1 MDTLTE
7 TFSTINDAT
16 AKAIT
21 TFQEQVLA
29 FHREVAAALG
39 RFELPSWV
47 PTPEP
52 TTDVRVDDFVKEA
65 YDFQA
70 QRVQADKKFFLDLV
84 DIWTNA
90 NANTSANASAKPAT
104 ASSSK

>member
-1 MDTLTE
+1 MDTVTE
-7 TFSTINDAT
+7 TIGTINDAT
-16 AKAIT
+16 GKAIA

-29 FHREVAAALG
+29 FNREVVAALG
-39 RFELPSWV
+39 RIELPSWL

-52 TTDVRVDDFVKEA
+52 SDVKVDDFVKQA

-70 QRVQADKKFFLDLV
+70 QRVEADKKFFLDLV
-84 DIWTNA
+84 DIWTKA
-90 NANTSANASAKPAT
+90 APKPAA

>member
-7 TFSTINDAT
+7 TFSTLNEAT
-16 AKAIT
+16 GKAIT

-29 FHREVAAALG
+29 FHREVAAAVG
-39 RFELPSWV
+39 KIELPSWV

-52 TTDVRVDDFVKEA
+52 AAEVKVDDFVKQA

-70 QRVQADKKFFLDLV
+70 QRVEADKKFFLDLV
-84 DIWTNA
+84 DIWTKA
-90 NANTSANASAKPAT
+90 APKPAP

>member
-29 FHREVAAALG
+29 FHREVAAAVG

-52 TTDVRVDDFVKEA
+52 SSDVKVDDLVKEA

-70 QRVQADKKFFLDLV
+70 QRVEADKKFFLDLV
-84 DIWTNA
+84 DIWTKA
-90 NANTSANASAKPAT
+90 TPKPAT
-104 ASSSK
+104 ASTASSSK

>member
-7 TFSTINDAT
+7 TLAT
-16 AKAIT
+16 FNETTLKAIG

-29 FHREVAAALG
+29 FNRDVAAALG
-39 RFELPSWV
+39 KVQLPSWL

-52 TTDVRVDDFVKEA
+52 VADVKVDALLKEV

-70 QRVQADKKFFLDLV
+70 QRVEADKQFVLGLV
-84 DIWTNA
+84 DIWA
-90 NANTSANASAKPAT
+90 PAARKAASASKST
-104 ASSSK
+104 AK

>member
-29 FHREVAAALG
+29 YHREVAAAFG
-39 RFELPSWV
+39 RFELPSWI

-52 TTDVRVDDFVKEA
+52 VGDVRVDDLVKEA

-70 QRVQADKKFFLDLV
+70 QRVEADKKFFLDLV
-84 DIWTNA
+84 DIWT
-90 NANTSANASAKPAT
+90 KVQQT
-104 ASSSK
+104 AGAVR

>member
-7 TFSTINDAT
+7 TFNTINEAT
-16 AKAIT
+16 GKAIT

-29 FHREVAAALG
+29 FHREVAAAVG
-39 RFELPSWV
+39 KIELPSWV

-52 TTDVRVDDFVKEA
+52 TADVKVDDFVKQA

-70 QRVQADKKFFLDLV
+70 QRVEADKKFFLDLV

-90 NANTSANASAKPAT
+90 APKPAA

>member
-29 FHREVAAALG
+29 FHREVAAAVG

-52 TTDVRVDDFVKEA
+52 SSDVKVDDLVKEA

-70 QRVQADKKFFLDLV
+70 QRVEADKKFFLDLV
-84 DIWTNA
+84 DIWTKA
-90 NANTSANASAKPAT
+90 TPKPAT